1 MWEIKMKNRRILT
14 LIKKDLGEIGST
26 RMVMIPLIIVP
37 LIMSLVIPGAI
48 ILTLALGSPDMINGV
63 EQMEKLIPAYP
74 VPQRISELPQ
84 QLLYIFLN
92 YTFLPMFLIIPLM
105 ISSIIAANSV
115 VGEKERG
122 TLETLLYTPITNR
135 EFILGKLL
143 GAFLPGALMA
153 FPAFLLY
160 AAVGNGLSWYFFRTL
175 IVSSLVWIPALLL
188 LSPGVSLLGLCV
200 TLFVSIKAK
209 TFMEAQQVSTM
220 VVLPLVGMMLAQIS
234 GLLIFSPLYLVIVSL
249 VLLMVDYLL
258 IVKLIPRFNREAILA
273 RL

>member
-1 MWEIKMKNRRILT
+1 MKNRRILT

-26 RMVMIPLIIVP
+26 RMVMIPMIIVP

-175 IVSSLVWIPALLL
+175 IVSSPVWIPALLL

-234 GLLIFSPLYLVIVSL
+234 GLLILSPLYLVNVSL
-249 VLLMVDYLL
+249 VLLMGDYLL